1 MKDGKSQEKPTFVNS
16 SKETIV
22 RTTKFRALDESKV
35 RVIHYRIKLTFIGL
49 GRIISS
55 EKTARLNEM
64 EDGGE
69 HVPTHKPVGVC
80 GNLAFKTPPETPPS
94 LSYRFFF
101 EDMYGLK

>member
-1 MKDGKSQEKPTFVNS
+1 MKAGNLSSTRSFRIFSLLKDGKSQQKPTFVNS

-49 GRIISS
+49 GRNISS
-55 EKTARLNEM
+55 EKTARLDEM

-69 HVPTHKPVGVC
+69 YTEV
-80 GNLAFKTPPETPPS
+80 
-94 LSYRFFF
+94 
-101 EDMYGLK
+101 